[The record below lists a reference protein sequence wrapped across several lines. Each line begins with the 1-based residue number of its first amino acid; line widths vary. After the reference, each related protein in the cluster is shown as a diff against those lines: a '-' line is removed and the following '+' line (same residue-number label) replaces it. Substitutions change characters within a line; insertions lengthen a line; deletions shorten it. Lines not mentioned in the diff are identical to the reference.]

1 MLANYTGTEYADFPL
16 LSGSVLLML
25 LQLSIYEVYLQTERD
40 KKCIVNVSS
49 LYRPL
54 SPMES
59 LNTFESE
66 MEADGQGSYSLFP
79 ALDSIASLSGTAETL
94 ERLLENN
101 VTLKRVITVSYSQRR
116 LL

>member
-1 MLANYTGTEYADFPL
+1 MFISLQGR
-16 LSGSVLLML
+16 GS
-25 LQLSIYEVYLQTERD
+25 S
-40 KKCIVNVSS
+40 
-49 LYRPL
+49 L

-94 ERLLENN
+94 ERLLN
-101 VTLKRVITVSYSQRR
+101 IM
-116 LL
+116 

>member
-1 MLANYTGTEYADFPL
+1 M
-16 LSGSVLLML
+16 
-25 LQLSIYEVYLQTERD
+25 IERD
-40 KKCIVNVSS
+40 NKCIVNVSS

-66 MEADGQGSYSLFP
+66 MEADGQGNYSLFP

-94 ERLLENN
+94 ERLLKNN
-101 VTLKRVITVSYSQRR
+101 VILKYIITVSYTQCR
-116 LL
+116 LSAYRYRKYTVQDLIHPFRAATIS